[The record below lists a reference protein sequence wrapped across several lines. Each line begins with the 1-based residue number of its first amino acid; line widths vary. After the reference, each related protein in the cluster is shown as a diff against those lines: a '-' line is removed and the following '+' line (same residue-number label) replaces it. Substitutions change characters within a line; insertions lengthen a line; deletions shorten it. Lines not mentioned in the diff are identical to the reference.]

1 MNFGERE
8 KWKFIPGN
16 VRAKVAIAR
25 IGSGTASRLVDS
37 PVHLERNHQE
47 IIFPVTLVDPISKIA
62 KVRHKLIVGLKVINC
77 NLRPELNNM
86 KTLIT
91 AGLVALKDRKL
102 LLAFSNNK
110 QAFYLP
116 GGKAD
121 EGETTLSALV
131 REIREELN
139 VEMDP
144 AGLTFYSHIAAPAFG
159 EPEGILMAQD
169 CFRYELR
176 EEPRPAAEIGA
187 LRYFDTAAYQEEPQ
201 QVPGV
206 IMVMRQLR
214 QDNLID

>member
-1 MNFGERE
+1 
-8 KWKFIPGN
+8 
-16 VRAKVAIAR
+16 
-25 IGSGTASRLVDS
+25 
-37 PVHLERNHQE
+37 
-47 IIFPVTLVDPISKIA
+47 
-62 KVRHKLIVGLKVINC
+62 
-77 NLRPELNNM
+77 M

-91 AGLVALKDRKL
+91 AGLVAIKNRKL

-121 EGETTLSALV
+121 EGETTLTALV
-131 REIREELN
+131 REVQEELN
-139 VEMDP
+139 VELDP
-144 AGLTFYSHIAAPAFG
+144 GGLTFYGHIAAPAFG

-187 LRYFDTAAYQEEPQ
+187 LRYFDTAAYRDEPQ

-206 IMVMRQLR
+206 IMVMQQLQ

>member
-1 MNFGERE
+1 
-8 KWKFIPGN
+8 
-16 VRAKVAIAR
+16 
-25 IGSGTASRLVDS
+25 
-37 PVHLERNHQE
+37 
-47 IIFPVTLVDPISKIA
+47 
-62 KVRHKLIVGLKVINC
+62 
-77 NLRPELNNM
+77 M

-91 AGLVALKDRKL
+91 AGLVAVKDRRL

-121 EGETTLSALV
+121 EGETTLAALV
-131 REIREELN
+131 REIQEELN
-139 VEMDP
+139 VVLDP
-144 AGLTFYSHIAAPAFG
+144 VELSFYSHIKAPAFG

-187 LRYFDTAAYQEEPQ
+187 LRYFDTAAYRKEPQ

-206 IMVMRQLR
+206 VIVMQQLQ

>member
-1 MNFGERE
+1 
-8 KWKFIPGN
+8 
-16 VRAKVAIAR
+16 
-25 IGSGTASRLVDS
+25 
-37 PVHLERNHQE
+37 
-47 IIFPVTLVDPISKIA
+47 
-62 KVRHKLIVGLKVINC
+62 
-77 NLRPELNNM
+77 M

>member
-1 MNFGERE
+1 MKE
-8 KWKFIPGN
+8 WKKLKKG
-16 VRAKVAIAR
+16 
-25 IGSGTASRLVDS
+25 DS
-37 PVHLERNHQE
+37 STHRQGDHQE
-47 IIFPVTLVDPISKIA
+47 IIFPVTLVDPISEIA
-62 KVRHKLIVGLKVINC
+62 KVRHKLIVDLKVINC

-91 AGLVALKDRKL
+91 AGLVAIKNRKL

-121 EGETTLSALV
+121 EGETTLTALV
-131 REIREELN
+131 REVQEELN
-139 VEMDP
+139 VELDP
-144 AGLTFYSHIAAPAFG
+144 GGLTFYGHIAAPAFG

-187 LRYFDTAAYQEEPQ
+187 LRYFDTAAYRDEPQ

-206 IMVMRQLR
+206 IMVMQQLQ